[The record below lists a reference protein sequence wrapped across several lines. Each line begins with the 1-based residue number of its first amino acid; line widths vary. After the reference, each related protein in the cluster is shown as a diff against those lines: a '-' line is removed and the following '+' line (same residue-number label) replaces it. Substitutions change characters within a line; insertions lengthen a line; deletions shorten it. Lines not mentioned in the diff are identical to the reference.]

1 MIFIIIVLLTALLI
15 EGIGTYVSVVGLS
28 ALFSANLVIITL
40 AVALDVGKVVSV
52 SFLHRH
58 WKQMKLLMK
67 AYMLT
72 AVIVLMTITSTG
84 AFGYLSMQFQ
94 KAMTGTQ
101 ENAIQVASMTEERDR
116 LQSRKEEIDSQIS
129 AVKTVVGKRSL
140 TRSFNDEITRIN
152 SRLAEIDSALPALK
166 MEGLHKSV
174 ETGPVMYVAEAFK
187 TSPEQAAKWIILT
200 IIFVFDP
207 LAITLLIAGNF
218 LIKLR
223 AEEKAKKQ
231 LAPVEVVE
239 RREEAPRPEDVSSI
253 PNETLP
259 EDEVVASD
267 GETPVDELVAEEAV
281 DQDEP
286 ITEQVIDPIEEP
298 TEEPVAEPT
307 LEEPAPELNVEHEE
321 RGGARA
327 LIADNPGTP
336 EETPEET
343 VGQTFEEHV
352 RPALEGEGKTRE
364 VITREQI
371 TRPSVGTVLD
381 NVSTQADVIRQTG
394 ITRLISDED
403 RTDARRFYS
412 ID

>member
-1 MIFIIIVLLTALLI
+1 
-15 EGIGTYVSVVGLS
+15 
-28 ALFSANLVIITL
+28 
-40 AVALDVGKVVSV
+40 
-52 SFLHRH
+52 
-58 WKQMKLLMK
+58 
-67 AYMLT
+67 
-72 AVIVLMTITSTG
+72 
-84 AFGYLSMQFQ
+84 
-94 KAMTGTQ
+94 
-101 ENAIQVASMTEERDR
+101 
-116 LQSRKEEIDSQIS
+116 
-129 AVKTVVGKRSL
+129 
-140 TRSFNDEITRIN
+140 
-152 SRLAEIDSALPALK
+152 

-223 AEEKAKKQ
+223 AEEKAKKL

-239 RREEAPRPEDVSSI
+239 RREEASRPEDVPTI

-321 RGGARA
+321 SGGARA
-327 LIADNPGTP
+327 LIADNPSIP

-343 VGQTFEEHV
+343 VGQTFEETPEEHV